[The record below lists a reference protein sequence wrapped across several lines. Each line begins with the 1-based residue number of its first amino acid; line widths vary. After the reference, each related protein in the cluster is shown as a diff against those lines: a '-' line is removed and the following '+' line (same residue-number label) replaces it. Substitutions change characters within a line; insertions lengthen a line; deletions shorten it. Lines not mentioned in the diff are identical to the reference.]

1 MGISWLWA
9 SAQHAQGERGLAAA
23 GACFCCVLVLAYCVS
38 VSHSIVLM
46 SAMWISIFALCSLL
60 SALYSMTITHKPM
73 EKFSYGLA
81 RVPVLAVFSTT
92 VLAQLFSIFLSKES
106 FEHLLSPEH
115 QGSHEASAAHEHEV
129 EAVASWPYF
138 IGAAASSIALL
149 LSAYSLKNQP
159 FQHVLTASSSSS
171 LQEHAADIC
180 HAICWVIPGLS
191 RLLLPRIN
199 SMVLLAAVTS
209 TMLVLCEHF
218 RHDFVWA
225 DPICCLVLSVA
236 VFSTMWPLST
246 YTGMILLQTAPPH
259 LLNQIDRCISEASTI
274 DGVLEIRSRHFW
286 QLDFGQLVGTMDVRV
301 RRDADEQNVLT
312 LVTDKMSSVV
322 SMLTVQ
328 IVKDAAWH
336 NMEGMNSIHNSESHL
351 HSRHDE
357 HGHGHSHDH
366 PHDHS
371 EHDNEHD
378 HNGHGHSHSS
388 GGGHGHSHESAPH
401 LDAYGTN
408 YGAST
413 HYEAHNPLNPQQ
425 GYSNPSGYSAA
436 HGHSHDGVTYH

>member
-1 MGISWLWA
+1 MVLAWLWA
-9 SAQHAQGERGLAAA
+9 SAQHKQGERGLAAA
-23 GACFCCVLVLAYCVS
+23 GACFICVLVLAFCVS

-60 SALYSMTITHKPM
+60 STLYSMTITHKPM

-115 QGSHEASAAHEHEV
+115 QGSHDASAAHEHEIESV
-129 EAVASWPYF
+129 GKWPYF
-138 IGAAASSIALL
+138 VGAISSSCALL

-180 HAICWVIPGLS
+180 HAICWIIPGLS

-199 SMVLLAAVTS
+199 SMALLAVVTS

-225 DPICCLVLSVA
+225 DPVCCLILSVA
-236 VFSTMWPLST
+236 VFSTMWPLSV

-286 QLDFGQLVGTMDVRV
+286 QLDFAQLVGTVDVRV

-328 IVKDAAWH
+328 IVKDAGWR
-336 NMEGMNSIHNSESHL
+336 NMENMDPVHHAEGFSHD
-351 HSRHDE
+351 HE
-357 HGHGHSHDH
+357 HGHGNSHDHGHSHDH
-366 PHDHS
+366 SH
-371 EHDNEHD
+371 NHD
-378 HNGHGHSHSS
+378 HNNEVNRHSHSN
-388 GGGHGHSHESAPH
+388 GGGHGHSHGFEPQLS
-401 LDAYGTN
+401 AYGGN
-408 YGAST
+408 PGANV
-413 HYEAHNPLNPQQ
+413 HHGNENPLNDPQSMNSLP
-425 GYSNPSGYSAA
+425 GYSVG